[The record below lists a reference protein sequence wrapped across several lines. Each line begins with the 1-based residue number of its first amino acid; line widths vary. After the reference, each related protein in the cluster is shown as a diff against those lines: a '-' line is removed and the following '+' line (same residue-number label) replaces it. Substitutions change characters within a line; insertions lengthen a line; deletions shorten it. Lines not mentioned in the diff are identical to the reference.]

1 MTKIKLISIITILV
15 FVLAAVPVF
24 AGCGK
29 VAPYADPATENILIA
44 MNNEDY
50 ASFSKD
56 FDDTMK
62 SELSEDAFPDFVA
75 AVNGQVGDYIADSKD
90 FTGFNTSNGI
100 TRAEYE
106 IDFEAMEDVA
116 MIHAIQEGE
125 DSEVVSRKS
134 VFQVLER

>member
-15 FVLAAVPVF
+15 IVLAAVPVF

-62 SELSEDAFPDFVA
+62 SELSEDVFPDFLA
-75 AVNGQVGDYIADSKD
+75 SVNGQVGAYILDSKNLN
-90 FTGFNTSNGI
+90 GVNIENGI
-100 TRAEYE
+100 TTANYT
-106 IDFEAMEDVA
+106 IDFESMEDVTLDVIFQKIDGK
-116 MIHAIQEGE
+116 MM
-125 DSEVVSRKS
+125 VVGLW
-134 VFQVLER
+134 FN

>member
-15 FVLAAVPVF
+15 IVLAAVPVF

-62 SELSEDAFPDFVA
+62 SELSEDVFPDFLA
-75 AVNGQVGDYIADSKD
+75 SVNGQVGAYILDSKNLN
-90 FTGFNTSNGI
+90 GVNIENGI
-100 TRAEYE
+100 TTANYT
-106 IDFEAMEDVA
+106 IDFESMEDVTLDV
-116 MIHAIQEGE
+116 I
-125 DSEVVSRKS
+125 
-134 VFQVLER
+134 FQKIDGKMMVAGLWFN

>member
-15 FVLAAVPVF
+15 IVLAAVPVF

-50 ASFSKD
+50 TSFSKD

-62 SELSEDAFPDFVA
+62 SELSEDAFPDFLA
-75 AVNGQVGDYIADSKD
+75 AVNDQVGDYVPDSKNLN
-90 FTGFNTSNGI
+90 GVNIENGI
-100 TRAEYE
+100 TTANYT
-106 IDFEAMEDVA
+106 IDFESMEDVTFDVIFKKIDGK
-116 MIHAIQEGE
+116 MM
-125 DSEVVSRKS
+125 VVGLW
-134 VFQVLER
+134 FN

>member
-15 FVLAAVPVF
+15 LVLVAIPVF

-56 FDDTMK
+56 FSDTMK
-62 SELSEDAFPDFVA
+62 SELSEEVFADFLA
-75 AVNGQVGDYIADSKD
+75 AVNGQVGDYVPDSKNL
-90 FTGFNTSNGI
+90 TGVNIDNGLTTATYKI
-100 TRAEYE
+100 N
-106 IDFEAMEDVA
+106 FESIEDVA
-116 MIHAIQEGE
+116 L
-125 DSEVVSRKS
+125 EVV
-134 VFQVLER
+134 FQKIDDKMMVVGLWFK

>member
-1 MTKIKLISIITILV
+1 MRKIRLISIITILV
-15 FVLAAVPVF
+15 LVLATIPVF

-29 VAPYADPATENILIA
+29 VAAYADPATENILIA
-44 MNNEDY
+44 MNDGDY

-75 AVNGQVGDYIADSKD
+75 SVNGQVGDYIADSKD
-90 FTGFNTSNGI
+90 FKGFNTSNGI
-100 TRAEYE
+100 TTTEYM

-116 MIHAIQEGE
+116 L
-125 DSEVVSRKS
+125 EVI
-134 VFQVLER
+134 FQKIDGKMMVVGLWFN

>member
-15 FVLAAVPVF
+15 IVLAAVPVF

-62 SELSEDAFPDFVA
+62 SELSEDAFPDFLA
-75 AVNGQVGDYIADSKD
+75 AVNGQIGDYIPDSKNLN
-90 FTGFNTSNGI
+90 GFNIENGM
-100 TRAEYE
+100 TTANYT
-106 IDFEAMEDVA
+106 IDFESMKDVTLDVIFQKIDGK
-116 MIHAIQEGE
+116 MM
-125 DSEVVSRKS
+125 VVGLW
-134 VFQVLER
+134 FN